1 MGSITILCPR
11 TGQQVQT
18 GVRMTRYEFDA
29 MPMIQATMHCWAC
42 GGEHSWSKRWATFV
56 DDRDPVP
63 EVEVPVAGPRRGR
76 EQFRAR

>member
-18 GVRMTRYEFDA
+18 GIRTTRYEFDA
-29 MPMIQATMHCWAC
+29 MPMMQATMHCWTC
-42 GGEHSWSKRWATFV
+42 
-56 DDRDPVP
+56 
-63 EVEVPVAGPRRGR
+63 GR

>member
-1 MGSITILCPR
+1 MGGVTILCPR

-42 GGEHSWSKRWATFV
+42 GGEHSWSKRWATYV

-63 EVEVPVAGPRRGR
+63 EVEVPIAPSRRGR